1 MFIFREQ
8 YYHERAEPRRRE
20 DETDEKFNDRVER
33 WQAHGNEVHNVA
45 EVIIAKQRHGPVGA
59 VQLFFDGEVTKFDN
73 LVRDNRL
80 PEHG

>member
-1 MFIFREQ
+1 M
-8 YYHERAEPRRRE
+8 
-20 DETDEKFNDRVER
+20 ER

-73 LVRDNRL
+73 LVRDDRL